1 MGEARDNAEREAL
14 LSILETDLLRLVPGL
29 GVVDRG
35 LSLARGHVQ
44 VRGQVRG
51 QVHASEG
58 RRADLVLLDESGR
71 ALIVLV
77 VDGRGDETVLA
88 AIDALAFARA
98 SGDAL
103 ARPTRP
109 LAPGEISARVALVAE
124 SFSTRALEGLSV
136 LPERELML
144 LETRKLAS
152 ETGSRTRLVRVEAL
166 SERGA
171 EPAVSRET
179 FLSTLPE
186 FLRGTADLLLRR
198 LARVD
203 AQIEFAFA
211 EGAVEIRCGE
221 RELCVLEVHDG
232 ALRGEI
238 PALDHSLPV
247 RGMDDADRLLD
258 EVLREHL
265 RDLESIPIVRPTRSP
280 RPSEEPLLSP
290 EEIAAFRD

>member
-1 MGEARDNAEREAL
+1 MGEARENAEREAL

-35 LSLARGHVQ
+35 LVLTRAH
-44 VRGQVRG
+44 VRG
-51 QVHASEG
+51 SED

-77 VDGRGDETVLA
+77 VDGRGDDTVLA

-109 LAPGEISARVALVAE
+109 LAPREISARVALVAE
-124 SFSTRALEGLSV
+124 TFSARALEGLAI
-136 LPERELML
+136 LPESELML
-144 LETRKLAS
+144 LETRKMAS
-152 ETGSRTRLVRVEAL
+152 ETGSRTRLVRLELMPAR
-166 SERGA
+166 SQS
-171 EPAVSRET
+171 PAVSRET
-179 FLSTLPE
+179 FLATLPE
-186 FLRGTADLLLRR
+186 FLRGTAELLLRR

-203 AQIEFAFA
+203 AEIEFSFA

-232 ALRGEI
+232 SLRGEI
-238 PALDHSLPV
+238 PALDREIQI
-247 RGMDDADRLLD
+247 RGMDDADLLLD

-265 RDLESIPIVRPTRSP
+265 LDLEAIPLVRAPKSP
-280 RPSEEPLLSP
+280 RPSEAPLLSP
-290 EEIAAFRD
+290 EEIAAFRE

>member
-1 MGEARDNAEREAL
+1 MGEARENAEREAL
-14 LSILETDLLRLVPGL
+14 LGILETDLQRLVPGV

-35 LSLARGHVQ
+35 LVLTRAH

-51 QVHASEG
+51 SEG

-77 VDGRGDETVLA
+77 VDGRGDDTVLA

-109 LAPGEISARVALVAE
+109 LAPREISTRVALVAE
-124 SFSTRALEGLSV
+124 TFSVRALEGLSI
-136 LPERELML
+136 LPER
-144 LETRKLAS
+144 
-152 ETGSRTRLVRVEAL
+152 GPN
-166 SERGA
+166 
-171 EPAVSRET
+171 PAVSRES
-179 FLSTLPE
+179 FLATIPE
-186 FLRGTADLLLRR
+186 FLRATADQLLRR
-198 LARVD
+198 LARID
-203 AQIEFAFA
+203 AEIEFTFA

-221 RELCVLEVHDG
+221 RELCVLDVHDG
-232 ALRGEI
+232 SLRGEI
-238 PALDHSLPV
+238 PALDRSLPI
-247 RGMDDADRLLD
+247 RGMDDADLLLD
-258 EVLREHL
+258 EVLKEHL
-265 RDLESIPIVRPTRSP
+265 HDLESIPLVRPTRSP